1 MHTHATLTEQ
11 ALASGPPRER
21 ADRDFRT
28 QTIMTFRTLFLENM
42 LMAFMGVLCQYLQTQ
57 VSRDC
62 ILRILFE
69 RSGARL
75 ATASQVVYW
84 VNTTGLS
91 VAYQRL
97 LSEVVDG
104 LCAMELQDQGKPIR
118 VRLKDM
124 PP

>member
-1 MHTHATLTEQ
+1 
-11 ALASGPPRER
+11 
-21 ADRDFRT
+21 
-28 QTIMTFRTLFLENM
+28 MTFRTLFLENM